1 MKNFRLEICVPIEIV
16 NHSLFLYVWQFCLNA
31 DWIIVCYF
39 VSSCCSPECDSG
51 GSLDIV
57 IVSLATKIFEDF
69 GGMLCKEF
77 IIGREP
83 VSTVH
88 FTWPGTCIKW
98 PTPN

>member
-39 VSSCCSPECDSG
+39 VSSCCSLECDSG

-69 GGMLCKEF
+69 LGTICKEF
-77 IIGREP
+77 ILGRKL

-88 FTWPGTCIKW
+88 YTRPVTCINR
-98 PTPN
+98 PLH